1 MTDKR
6 IVRISSASVF
16 AVLLLAFILPLG
28 ESGRIVAAILL
39 LPAAVIIPFLIK
51 KRNILSINKNQV
63 LLIIT
68 VIAMLYVMLCYLTI
82 FKFGFYQNPYRFNLS
97 NFFKFF
103 LPIAAIITF
112 SEVIRYVLMAQND
125 KLASVLCYLSCVVAD
140 MLICS
145 NLPSVTSMAKFMD
158 LVAGAFFPAIISN
171 LLYNYLSKRYGIY
184 PNLVFRAITV
194 LYVYTFSILPA
205 ISDAILGFVNIIS
218 PIAIYLFID
227 ALYEKGV
234 INGVDGENFNPEG
247 IVTKEQFVKIIAGT
261 FDIKSS
267 GETKSFSDVP
277 AGQWYT
283 EFINAAVENGI
294 VNGVSDTDFGLG
306 TNISRQDMAV
316 IVYRVATKFGITLP
330 EVRSDKPAD
339 IDGVAD
345 YAKDAVAALYQAG
358 IINGVGD
365 GKFAPSDIA
374 TRAQAAKIIYE
385 LWRMM

>member
-39 LPAAVIIPFLIK
+39 LPAAVIIPFFIK

-125 KLASVLCYLSCVVAD
+125 KLASALCYLSCVVAD

-194 LYVYTFSILPA
+194 LYAYTFSIVPA
-205 ISDAILGFVNIIS
+205 ISDALLSFFNILL

-227 ALYEKGV
+227 ALYEKKRKFALGNRSVFIRVLSIVLTVTVLIIMLGTVMLISNQFTYGAYVVATPSMTGELNQGDVALYKQLEDRPVEEGEV
-234 INGVDGENFNPEG
+234 IAFDKDG
-247 IVTKEQFVKIIAGT
+247 IVVIHRVEKI
-261 FDIKSS
+261 
-267 GETKSFSDVP
+267 ETV
-277 AGQWYT
+277 
-283 EFINAAVENGI
+283 NGI
-294 VNGVSDTDFGLG
+294 TRYYTKGDANE
-306 TNISRQDMAV
+306 DM
-316 IVYRVATKFGITLP
+316 
-330 EVRSDKPAD
+330 
-339 IDGVAD
+339 
-345 YAKDAVAALYQAG
+345 DAGFILS
-358 IINGVGD
+358 
-365 GKFAPSDIA
+365 SDIIGHVDF
-374 TRAQAAKIIYE
+374 KIPYIGFPT
-385 LWRMM
+385 LWMRNMFKR